1 MDALAVTE
9 GLRWGGAEGEE
20 ARRHGRGS
28 REEEPLGRAHGQAP
42 SGTQAPCV
50 PEQKQNCKRGGGME
64 GKETEA
70 RSLDF
75 ILGRMGLTQGV
86 EAERS
91 SSREGTL
98 RRRLARA
105 VPVRF
110 GGTHFDNSPNE

>member
-1 MDALAVTE
+1 M
-9 GLRWGGAEGEE
+9 GAGRKSLWAERM
-20 ARRHGRGS
+20 ARPHRDHR
-28 REEEPLGRAHGQAP
+28 RRVFQ
-42 SGTQAPCV
+42 
-50 PEQKQNCKRGGGME
+50 
-64 GKETEA
+64 TEA